1 MSRYEKST
9 LILTLVLQW
18 RTCSRCWRRGGAASC
33 PSPSTNCTT
42 RSTPGSDRSAQ
53 ATAQQELKL
62 TNNTVHCVPAGPA
75 LCHPEARPQPRPAT
89 GHCITLNSRHAAD
102 PPNPDLAHHAPCFV
116 FHGLH
121 PPHRAA
127 PQLSG
132 QLQPFVFQSVFHRT
146 QSTPFHAYRRN
157 GILKL
162 WKLSNSLCLHCG
174 VDSSRVVCAHT
185 MLPSRGL
192 RCQTGFQEQKLRYVK
207 NAPC

>member
-1 MSRYEKST
+1 M
-9 LILTLVLQW
+9 
-18 RTCSRCWRRGGAASC
+18 
-33 PSPSTNCTT
+33 
-42 RSTPGSDRSAQ
+42 
-53 ATAQQELKL
+53 
-62 TNNTVHCVPAGPA
+62 HCVPAGPA
-75 LCHPEARPQPRPAT
+75 LCHPEARPQPRPAP
-89 GHCITLNSRHAAD
+89 GHCNTLNSRHAAD
-102 PPNPDLAHHAPCFV
+102 PRHPDLAQHAPCFV